1 MGKLRMY
8 FYFFRSTWLL
18 SILTGMGILAVS
30 TTVSPMPLESIF
42 FFIPT
47 TGLGIDLLYK
57 ELTNKE
63 EYLFFN
69 NQGIH
74 KFQLWAVTFL
84 LSAVTCFILFQ
95 IFRLCV
101 HAWK

>member
-1 MGKLRMY
+1 MEKVRLY
-8 FYFFRSTWLL
+8 FYFFKSTWLL
-18 SILTGMGILAVS
+18 SIIIGAGIIAAS
-30 TTVSPMPLESIF
+30 TAVSPMPLENIF

-47 TGLGIDLLYK
+47 LGLGIDLLYK

-74 KFQLWAVTFL
+74 KFQLWAVTLL
-84 LSAVTCFILFQ
+84 LSAGSCLILYQ